1 MFEILR
7 LPPFVNHKGK
17 DINSDWLPDQWDER
31 SVLGHA
37 QIHKRMMKGDG
48 PEIDT
53 MQTQRFDR
61 HLALPEKIQ
70 ETFTDIIPNKVGGR
84 VAVAASNPAQAG
96 P

>member
-1 MFEILR
+1 
-7 LPPFVNHKGK
+7 
-17 DINSDWLPDQWDER
+17 
-31 SVLGHA
+31 
-37 QIHKRMMKGDG
+37 MMKGDG